1 MAGRR
6 ERPLDPE
13 AGPVERFAQDLRE
26 LRMAAGG
33 PTYRAMAIRAGYS
46 ASTLAAAARGDELP
60 SLPLVLVYATV
71 CGGDPAE
78 WEARWHG
85 TARAIKET
93 EAVRIVDDGPA
104 RDAPYRGL
112 ARFEPADRALFF
124 GREELLDRMVELVA
138 AHRVVIL
145 AGASGS
151 GKSSLLRAGLVP
163 RLQEPG
169 NTPVSCAGIRLLAP
183 GSRPAAAHAHVLTPA
198 APRGRTGKRTA
209 ETGTRP
215 AEATSADG
223 GTSRK
228 RIPARDTVVVVDQF
242 EEVFTLCHDP
252 EERAGFLD
260 LLLTARDPGNGLR
273 VVIAVRADFYGHCT
287 EHPGLVEILRT
298 AHLALGPMNPA
309 ELRQAVVGPARAAGL
324 IVERELTA
332 RIVEETTA
340 EPGGLPLMS
349 HALLEVWRRRRG
361 RTLTLAAYEAIGGIH
376 GAVADTAEHT
386 YSRLAPAQ
394 AQHARRIL
402 LRLITPGQG
411 AQDTRRPAP
420 RAELEAGAP
429 DDAPAVLEHLIR
441 ARLIALDDD
450 TADLAHEALITA
462 WPRLRTWIDEER
474 ARLLVHR
481 RLTADATTWTELD
494 RDPGVLY
501 RGSRL
506 ATAQEA
512 FPAPH
517 RDLTPDERVF
527 LTTAITAQDEEQR
540 ARVRTTR
547 RLRRSTVALAV
558 LLVLALTAGVTAWQQ
573 SRTSERRRDAAVEAQ
588 QDALSRQLAAQS
600 TGQIFGNPELASLL
614 ALHAY
619 RTAPTSEA
627 RASVLWAADLP
638 LISNH
643 RVPQIRTGPQAFSPD
658 LRTVAVVT
666 DTGELLFHD
675 LATGRNRSITP
686 AETEHVDINDPATVP
701 LGAAYSPD
709 GRAIAIGYRSGT
721 VQIRDTASG
730 RLRTSLTGHRH
741 GTLALAFSRDGR
753 RIATAGNDA
762 TIRTWNAHTGQ
773 PQQVFTAQRKRRPLP
788 TDRFTTIAFAPDHR
802 TLAGSTE
809 GGTVRLWD
817 LTTGAGT
824 VHSSDAD
831 RPTPPVP
838 AEPDPRKWSV
848 DDHTSLIAFSP
859 DGQFLATAERDRTV
873 RIRHTRTGTVRTV
886 LPHQDVR
893 VRKVLFSPD
902 GKTLA
907 AADSL
912 GIVRLWDTR
921 SGSQRAMLIGHTAT
935 ITALAFS
942 PGSATLATASRD
954 GTVRRWTAEDPH
966 SRTLGSHGGEVEFAA
981 FSPDGT
987 TLATTESGRVLRLR
1001 DVPTGRARAVVPRT
1015 GGPVAFSPDG
1025 RTLATSDNGGPVVLR
1040 DPRTGTTQ
1048 TTLPGPTTDAT
1059 ALAVSPDSRTLAA
1072 AARDRLHLW
1081 DLTTARH
1088 RRTLTVRGRE
1098 ITTVAFHP
1106 DGGQL
1111 VTGSFDGTVRIWDPR
1126 SGALLKEISG
1136 LTTVNSVAYNPSGT
1150 TLATLTSRRT
1160 DDGHI
1165 SIVRLWDADTATL
1178 RRTLTWNTSY
1188 ATGMAFHR
1196 NGRNLAVGGFD
1207 ENVRIWDTETGA
1219 LRRELPVADTLRT
1232 VAFSPDGT
1240 TLATGGENRT
1250 TRLWT
1255 IPLTD
1260 EKEAVRKICRTV
1272 GRQLT
1277 PSEQAQYRTSKTP
1290 VCPQP

>member
-13 AGPVERFAQDLRE
+13 AGPVERFAQGLRE
-26 LRMAAGG
+26 LRVAAGR
-33 PTYRAMAIRAGYS
+33 PTYRAMAVRAGYS

-60 SLPLVLVYATV
+60 SLPLVLAYTTV

-78 WEARWHG
+78 WEARWYG
-85 TARAIKET
+85 TARVIKET
-93 EAVRIVDDGPA
+93 EAVRVVDDGPA

-169 NTPVSCAGIRLLAP
+169 GTPVSCAGIRLLSP
-183 GSRPAAAHAHVLTPA
+183 GSRPAAAHGHALTPA
-198 APRGRTGKRTA
+198 EPQERTGKRPRR
-209 ETGTRP
+209 TGAGP
-215 AEATSADG
+215 AGAASADN

-252 EERAGFLD
+252 EERARFLD
-260 LLLTARDPGNGLR
+260 LLLTAREPGNGLR

-332 RIVEETTA
+332 RIVEETAA

-394 AQHARRIL
+394 ARHARRIL

-411 AQDTRRPAP
+411 AQDTRRPTP

-481 RLTADATTWTELD
+481 RLTADAATWTELD

-517 RDLTPDERVF
+517 RDLTPDERIF

-547 RLRRSTVALAV
+547 RLRRSTIALAV
-558 LLVLALTAGVTAWQQ
+558 LLVLALTAGVTAWHQ
-573 SRTSERRRDAAVEAQ
+573 SRTSEHRRETAVAAER
-588 QDALSRQLAAQS
+588 DALSRQLAAQS

-627 RASVLWAADLP
+627 RASVLWASDLP

-658 LRTVAVVT
+658 LRTMAVAT

-686 AETEHVDINDPATVP
+686 AETGRVDINDPATVP
-701 LGAAYSPD
+701 LRAAYSPD
-709 GRAIAIGYRSGT
+709 GHTIAIAYRSGT
-721 VQIRDTASG
+721 VHLRDTASG
-730 RLRTSLTGHRH
+730 RLRTSMTGHRH

-762 TIRTWNAHTGQ
+762 AIRTWNAHTGQ
-773 PQQVFTAQRKRRPLP
+773 PQQVLTAQQKRRPVR
-788 TDRFTTIAFAPDHR
+788 TDRFTTIAYAPDGR

-809 GGTVRLWD
+809 DGTVRLWD
-817 LTTGAGT
+817 LARGDSR
-824 VHSSDAD
+824 VHSSGAD
-831 RPTPPVP
+831 RPAPPVS
-838 AEPDPRKWSV
+838 AEPDPGNWSV
-848 DDHTSLIAFSP
+848 DDETSLIAF
-859 DGQFLATAERDRTV
+859 
-873 RIRHTRTGTVRTV
+873 
-886 LPHQDVR
+886 
-893 VRKVLFSPD
+893 
-902 GKTLA
+902 
-907 AADSL
+907 
-912 GIVRLWDTR
+912 
-921 SGSQRAMLIGHTAT
+921 
-935 ITALAFS
+935 
-942 PGSATLATASRD
+942 
-954 GTVRRWTAEDPH
+954 
-966 SRTLGSHGGEVEFAA
+966 
-981 FSPDGT
+981 
-987 TLATTESGRVLRLR
+987 RLR

-1015 GGPVAFSPDG
+1015 SGPVAFSPDG

-1040 DPRTGTTQ
+1040 DPRTGTPQ
-1048 TTLPGPTTDAT
+1048 ATLPGPATAAT
-1059 ALAVSPDSRTLAA
+1059 ALAIGPDGTTLAA

-1088 RRTLTVRGRE
+1088 RRTLTAKGQE
-1098 ITTVAFHP
+1098 ITAVAFHP
-1106 DGGQL
+1106 DGGHL
-1111 VTGSFDGTVRIWDPR
+1111 ATGSLDGTVRIWDPR
-1126 SGALLKEISG
+1126 SGALRKEISG

-1188 ATGMAFHR
+1188 ATTMAFHR
-1196 NGRNLAVGGFD
+1196 NGRNLAVGGSD

-1219 LRRELPVADTLRT
+1219 LRRELPAADTLRT
-1232 VAFSPDGT
+1232 IAFSPDGT

-1255 IPLTD
+1255 VPLTD

-1272 GRQLT
+1272 GRELT
-1277 PSEQAQYRTSKTP
+1277 PSERAQYRTAETT